1 MKETTWLVDEDGH
14 KQREAEPGMAGPM
27 VAMVAR
33 LDLNMW
39 NLCGFSNDFQSQ
51 FEGSFLYVFQMK
63 QKQFEGSLKE
73 RTRGSKCE
81 NLVGFVGLCSPH

>member
-33 LDLNMW
+33 LDLNM
-39 NLCGFSNDFQSQ
+39 
-51 FEGSFLYVFQMK
+51 
-63 QKQFEGSLKE
+63 
-73 RTRGSKCE
+73 
-81 NLVGFVGLCSPH
+81 